1 MSLILIVDDEEKIC
15 WALEQ
20 SLREEGYATVA
31 ASNARNALDLIGK
44 TPPDLVLLDFKL
56 PDMDGMEVLK
66 KIRESNRTIPVI
78 LMTAHGKVQTAI
90 QAMQYGAYDYLIKP
104 LDLHGVRRVVKEAL
118 RSMNQDQ
125 GVTLPSPEALERFQ
139 IGNLVGKSPK
149 MQEIYKLIGLLT
161 MSDTTVLIKG
171 ESGAGK
177 ELVAKAIHFNSSR
190 SSRPFVAI
198 NCTALQDTLLESELF
213 GYEKGAFTGAASRT
227 VGKFD
232 LAHGGTLFFDEVG
245 DMSPAL
251 QGKVLRVLQEKNFY
265 RVGGRE
271 SISVDAR
278 IIAATHR
285 DLEVEVREGRF
296 REDLY
301 YRLNV
306 VSVNIPPL
314 RERGED
320 IPYLVSHF
328 LMRMRGE
335 LGRDIT
341 GVEDKVMDAFMKYP
355 WPGNV
360 RELENVLRR
369 AAVLTRGSFISM
381 EYLPEAFQGR
391 SRLSDP
397 FAELDQVIQKIFLQS
412 ASDESQGGSLF
423 PSAIQQVERS
433 LILAALEYSK
443 WNQVKASKLLG
454 INRGTLRK
462 KMIEYNITPLGPED
476 EHSAPTDD

>member
-1 MSLILIVDDEEKIC
+1 
-15 WALEQ
+15 
-20 SLREEGYATVA
+20 
-31 ASNARNALDLIGK
+31 
-44 TPPDLVLLDFKL
+44 
-56 PDMDGMEVLK
+56 
-66 KIRESNRTIPVI
+66 
-78 LMTAHGKVQTAI
+78 
-90 QAMQYGAYDYLIKP
+90 
-104 LDLHGVRRVVKEAL
+104 
-118 RSMNQDQ
+118 Q

-423 PSAIQQVERS
+423 SSAIQQVERS